1 MSRGSLSSPKDRSV
15 QLLGILLDENLF
27 FKHHIDLI
35 KTKVSIRFGIL
46 RKHKHIFPG
55 SILRILFCSQVQS
68 YNPYRHVIW
77 MSTFPLSLK
86 PLLKLYDKARTL
98 IQKTN
103 RSSLKPLLDL
113 KSLYFLSCSSFIFL
127 QLHGH
132 LPAALC
138 NNMLFVVN
146 RLIISA
152 LTTIYRF
159 FILHQ

>member
-1 MSRGSLSSPKDRSV
+1 MSKSYDFSFPPESQWLALTSTLHFQQFTDSSHSISEVWLQPSDSLQQDVEHVSRGSLSSPKDRYV
-15 QLLGILLDENLF
+15 RLLGILLDENLF

-55 SILRILFCSQVQS
+55 SILRILFCSLVQS

-103 RSSLKPLLDL
+103 RSSLKP
-113 KSLYFLSCSSFIFL
+113 
-127 QLHGH
+127 
-132 LPAALC
+132 
-138 NNMLFVVN
+138 
-146 RLIISA
+146 
-152 LTTIYRF
+152 
-159 FILHQ
+159 